1 MVGQKRF
8 HLCELSVIALL
19 AVFLLGGCAKN
30 LHDDHDEDDHEL
42 PVVSIDSSFNAKE
55 RLGKLLFFEKSLS
68 TPPGQD
74 CSACHDPEIAFAD
87 PLTGLPV
94 SKGARPGLFGNRNDM
109 TVSYAAF
116 VPPLH
121 FNKGEDVW
129 VGGLFWDGR
138 VNSLAEQAQ
147 GPPLNPL
154 EMANPDTLTIVEK
167 LRQLSYASL
176 FIEVYGSEALSTPD
190 LAFDN
195 MADAIAAY
203 EMTPEVNP
211 FSSKYDHWLRGEA
224 ELSEQE
230 LRGLK
235 LFDDEEKGNCAAC
248 HPSRPE
254 EDGTPPLFTDF
265 TYDNLGTPRNPE
277 NPFYSLPPELNP
289 DGFSFI
295 DLGLGKTVND
305 PAQNGKFRVPT
316 LRNVAITAPYLHNGV
331 YKTLF
336 NVLAFYNTRDVS
348 CWPDPEVAENVNR
361 EELGN
366 LKLTNQEL
374 EDLVVFLETLTDGW
388 EELDSDD
395 D

>member
-1 MVGQKRF
+1 MIIPGKIYLR
-8 HLCELSVIALL
+8 LLLVILL
-19 AVFLLGGCAKN
+19 LFVLILGGCTIS
-30 LHDDHDEDDHEL
+30 HRDHMEEDDSAISTIL
-42 PVVSIDSSFNAKE
+42 IDSDFNTKE

-74 CSACHDPEIAFAD
+74 CSACHAPEVAFAD
-87 PLTGLPV
+87 PETGLPV
-94 SKGARPGLFGNRNDM
+94 SRGAKPGMYGNRNDM
-109 TVSYAAF
+109 TVSYASF

-121 FNKGEDVW
+121 FDKEEGLW

-138 VNSLAEQAQ
+138 ANSLAEQAK
-147 GPPLNPL
+147 GPLLNPL
-154 EMANPDTLTIVEK
+154 EMANIDTLTIAEK
-167 LRQLSYASL
+167 LRSLSYASL
-176 FIEVYGSEALSTPD
+176 FIEVYGPDALSDSET
-190 LAFDN
+190 AFDN
-195 MADAIAAY
+195 MADAIEAY
-203 EMTPEVNP
+203 EKTPEVSP
-211 FSSKYDHWLRGEA
+211 FSSKYDYWLRGEA
-224 ELSEQE
+224 ELTEQE
-230 LRGLK
+230 FRGLK

-248 HPSRPE
+248 HPSRPA
-254 EDGTPPLFTDF
+254 EDGVPPLFTDF

-277 NPFYSLPPELNP
+277 NPFYSLSSELNP
-289 DGFSFI
+289 DGFSFV
-295 DLGLGKTVND
+295 DLGLAVTVKD

-316 LRNVAITAPYLHNGV
+316 LRNVALTAPYMHNGV
-331 YKTLF
+331 FKTMF

-348 CWPDPEVAENVNR
+348 CWPPPEVAENVNK